1 MYLNFY
7 QLSITSYFVTK
18 AQIVASAW
26 LKEMLPVT
34 PSSSFGFGLLSH
46 REGKINQYSPFPW
59 PQEIVVRQ
67 PTRARKSLPPGY
79 LKLKF

>member
-7 QLSITSYFVTK
+7 QLAITSYFVRK

-34 PSSSFGFGLLSH
+34 PPIHLVSVLAT
-46 REGKINQYSPFPW
+46 E
-59 PQEIVVRQ
+59 
-67 PTRARKSLPPGY
+67 RARSISTAHFPGHR
-79 LKLKF
+79 KL